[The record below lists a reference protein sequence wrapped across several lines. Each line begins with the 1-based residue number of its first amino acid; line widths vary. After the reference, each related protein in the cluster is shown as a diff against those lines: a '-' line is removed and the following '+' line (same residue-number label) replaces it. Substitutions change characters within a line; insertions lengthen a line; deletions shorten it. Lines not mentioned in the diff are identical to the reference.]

1 MHGGIQGRGE
11 KRKSDEFRTEMAGLS
26 PPLGLHGHVCVFVN
40 TPDGDTLPRRNLKKG
55 VCIVG

>member
-11 KRKSDEFRTEMAGLS
+11 KRKSDKFRAKMAGLS
-26 PPLGLHGHVCVFVN
+26 PFLGLRVHVCVFVN
-40 TPDGDTLPRRNLKKG
+40 TLDGDILPRRNKKG